1 MDAIP
6 SLTEKLSD
14 CCSSVPLGHCG
25 TINLPNGFA
34 PIGDEDAP
42 TTWPSLPPAG
52 GGPVT
57 NSGIRVQ
64 IIAAGFFIQPNPD
77 REVLEPVVT
86 IHNQG
91 GNLMYV
97 GLYSQ
102 SSTHETFITYFR
114 VPPGG
119 SVTVTWWTLWFRWL
133 GAATPPLP
141 GRENVQLAVTGEDA
155 KGCYVVSWCC
165 PVQAKVDVDVPVTV
179 NIPEYFPPIIP
190 APEDPGDPGNVDV
203 PVNPGR
209 KKGRKR

>member
-1 MDAIP
+1 MIP
-6 SLTEKLSD
+6 SARELCRFREGGYNCKPEFALVDVCVSD
-14 CCSSVPLGHCG
+14 LFERTSYKS
-25 TINLPNGFA
+25 I
-34 PIGDEDAP
+34 
-42 TTWPSLPPAG
+42 
-52 GGPVT
+52 
-57 NSGIRVQ
+57 
-64 IIAAGFFIQPNPD
+64 
-77 REVLEPVVT
+77 
-86 IHNQG
+86 
-91 GNLMYV
+91 
-97 GLYSQ
+97 
-102 SSTHETFITYFR
+102 HETFITYFR

-179 NIPEYFPPIIP
+179 NIPEYLPPIIP

-203 PVNPGR
+203 PVKPGR